1 MGRIRV
7 FVRPSR
13 PRARIVCVGEFVV
26 VDIDEPPER
35 GRANAA
41 LVKLMRKVVG
51 VKPEIVS
58 GYKSREKVLEFPG
71 MGDDE
76 VRETLLRVTG
86 KCPEQGA

>member
-13 PRARIVCVGEFVV
+13 PRARIVCVGGVVV

-41 LVKLMRKVVG
+41 LIKLMRKAVG
-51 VKPEIVS
+51 VRPKIVL
-58 GYKSREKVLEFPG
+58 GHKGRGKVLEFPG
-71 MGDDE
+71 MSDE
-76 VRETLLRVTG
+76 EVKKVLLRIAG
-86 KCPEQGA
+86 KCLDQGA